1 MREKGHSESHGQ
13 SKEEPL
19 KIEGKN
25 RTFSGKYVYS
35 QQAFYFILSYCKQKQ
50 TTKPQAQGANP
61 DAAGK
66 GKKRNQKTQRKK
78 RKQKERTDHSESKQI
93 HEANAGETG
102 WITIPEK
109 E

>member
-1 MREKGHSESHGQ
+1 MCIHSR
-13 SKEEPL
+13 P
-19 KIEGKN
+19 
-25 RTFSGKYVYS
+25 
-35 QQAFYFILSYCKQKQ
+35 FILYYRIVNKNKQG
-50 TTKPQAQGANP
+50 TQAQGANP